1 MISYQHVL
9 EEIERQVQLAR
20 QTNNEGSM
28 REALAAIRSLSE
40 VALSGGG
47 RTQESTIPR
56 SLETEYV
63 KPQSIQTPQVQS
75 LSSLESKPIEE
86 ADGANGKSIFDF

>member
-20 QTNNEGSM
+20 QTNNEASM

-47 RTQESTIPR
+47 RQQENVAPRNLVTQH
-56 SLETEYV
+56 V
-63 KPQSIQTPQVQS
+63 APQAISTPQVQS
-75 LSSLESKPIEE
+75 LNSLESKPIEE
-86 ADGANGKSIFDF
+86 EDGANGKSIFDF

>member
-47 RTQESTIPR
+47 RQQESVIPR
-56 SLETEYV
+56 SIETQYAT
-63 KPQSIQTPQVQS
+63 PQTISTPQVQS
-75 LSSLESKPIEE
+75 LNSLESKPIEE
-86 ADGANGKSIFDF
+86 EDGANGKSIFDF

>member
-20 QTNNEGSM
+20 QTNNEASM

-47 RTQESTIPR
+47 RQQENVVPRNLVTQH
-56 SLETEYV
+56 V
-63 KPQSIQTPQVQS
+63 APQAISTPQVQS
-75 LSSLESKPIEE
+75 LNSLESKPIEE
-86 ADGANGKSIFDF
+86 EDGANGKSIFDF